1 MRYIIKEGDY
11 ASMGV
16 ERSGD
21 DYTFT
26 FECEKED
33 KCCIVITDEK
43 GQTTDTIH
51 VPANFCL
58 GSLRSVQ
65 VCGIKSGNFLYYYE
79 INGQK
84 LVDPYAKAIAGREK
98 WNDAARRGNDY
109 DVSGYVENAA
119 FDWSDDVAPEIPKQD
134 MIMYKLHIRGFSMGS
149 VSNRK
154 YAGTFEAVKSRIK
167 YLKKLGI
174 TSLELMPVYEFEE
187 INIPVKG
194 QTPEY
199 AKWEADKDD
208 IILPKEENDE
218 PSKINYWGYGAGNYF
233 AVKASYAYEPHRAAC
248 EFKSLVKELHRN
260 GMECILEMYFPNDAN
275 HNMILDALR
284 FWVREYH
291 VDGFHLLGDNLPVTA
306 IVQDILLSRTKL
318 FYNYFDENI
327 ASNDKKYK
335 TLFVYKDEY
344 LYPARKLLNHMNGSM
359 CDFLDQQRKQGS
371 DLGYVNYITNNNG
384 FTLADLFMYN
394 DKHNEANG
402 EANADGNQ
410 WNYSNNYGEEGPSRR
425 KFIREVR
432 NLKWKN
438 ALMMMF
444 LAQGVPL
451 LWSGDEIKNSQKGNN
466 NAYCQDNMVGWV
478 DWKNEKNHKKEL
490 EFVSKLIEFRKSHP
504 IISQGEPFKFSDYK
518 SYGYP
523 DLSFHGEN
531 AWITGSGLNKQCV
544 GLMYAGDY
552 SPVKKKDEYVYIG
565 YNFYSYREKLAL
577 PGIGKKKKWYL
588 VADTSDKKESFY
600 EEPLLYDNQEFLTMN
615 PQAICILVGK

>member
-11 ASMGV
+11 ASLGV
-16 ERSGD
+16 ERRGS

-26 FECEKED
+26 FEGEKED
-33 KCCIVITDEK
+33 ECCIAIKYEDDK
-43 GQTTDTIH
+43 AADLIR

-65 VCGIKSGNFLYYYE
+65 ICGIEAESFLYYYQ

-98 WNDAARRGNDY
+98 WNDSARKDSDY
-109 DVSGYVENAA
+109 DVNGYVGNDD
-119 FDWSDDVAPEIPKQD
+119 FDWSDDVAPEISKQD
-134 MIMYKLHIRGFSMGS
+134 MIMYKLHVRGFSMAN
-149 VSNRK
+149 VSNKK
-154 YAGTFEAVKSRIK
+154 YAGTFEGVRSRIN

-174 TSLELMPVYEFEE
+174 TSIEFMPVYEFEE
-187 INIPVKG
+187 LDIPVKS
-194 QTPEY
+194 QTPDY
-199 AKWEADKDD
+199 ARWETDKGDIILPEADKD
-208 IILPKEENDE
+208 E
-218 PSKINYWGYGAGNYF
+218 PLKLNYWGYGAGNYF
-233 AVKASYAYEPHRAAC
+233 AVKASYAHEPHRAAC
-248 EFKSLVKELHRN
+248 EFKSLIKDLHSN
-260 GMECILEMYFPNDAN
+260 GMECILEMYFPADTN

-306 IVQDILLSRTKL
+306 IVQDILLSRTKI
-318 FYNYFDENI
+318 FYTSFDENI
-327 ASNDKKYK
+327 IPNDKKYK

-344 LYPARKLLNHMNGSM
+344 LYPARKILNHMNGSM
-359 CDFLDQQRKQGS
+359 NDFLDQQRKQGS
-371 DLGYVNYITNNNG
+371 SLGYINYMTNNNG

-402 EANADGNQ
+402 EANADGSQ
-410 WNYSNNYGEEGPSRR
+410 WNYSNNYGEEGPSRK

-438 ALMMMF
+438 AMMMTF

-451 LWSGDEIKNSQKGNN
+451 LWSGDEIKNSQQGNN
-466 NAYCQDNMVGWV
+466 NAYCQDNEVGWV
-478 DWKNEKNHKKEL
+478 DWKNERNHKKEL
-490 EFVSKLIEFRKSHP
+490 DFLAKLIKFRREHP
-504 IISQGEPFKFSDYK
+504 IISLGEPFKFCDYK

-531 AWITGSGLNKQCV
+531 AWVTGSELNKQCV
-544 GLMYAGDY
+544 GLMYAGEY
-552 SPVKKKDEYVYIG
+552 SPVQDNKEFVYIG

-577 PGIGKKKKWYL
+577 PKIGKKKKWYL
-588 VADTSDKKESFY
+588 VADSSQKKETFY
-600 EEPLLYDNQEFLTMN
+600 DEPVLYDNQEFVTMN

>member
-11 ASMGV
+11 ASLGV

-43 GQTTDTIH
+43 EQTTDTIH

-98 WNDAARRGNDY
+98 WNDAARRENDY

-233 AVKASYAYEPHRAAC
+233 AVKASYAYEPRRAAC

-275 HNMILDALR
+275 QNMILDALR

-359 CDFLDQQRKQGS
+359 RDFLDQQRKQGS

-394 DKHNEANG
+394 DRHNEANG

-410 WNYSNNYGEEGPSRR
+410 WNYSNNYGEEGPSRK

-444 LAQGVPL
+444 LP
-451 LWSGDEIKNSQKGNN
+451 
-466 NAYCQDNMVGWV
+466 
-478 DWKNEKNHKKEL
+478 
-490 EFVSKLIEFRKSHP
+490 
-504 IISQGEPFKFSDYK
+504 
-518 SYGYP
+518 
-523 DLSFHGEN
+523 
-531 AWITGSGLNKQCV
+531 
-544 GLMYAGDY
+544 
-552 SPVKKKDEYVYIG
+552 
-565 YNFYSYREKLAL
+565 
-577 PGIGKKKKWYL
+577 
-588 VADTSDKKESFY
+588 
-600 EEPLLYDNQEFLTMN
+600 
-615 PQAICILVGK
+615 